1 MGLPPAQGGSK
12 REGRSSAAGWVW
24 IGGCGGIGFLWEIKN
39 DFAICVHWFTV
50 RMGAH

>member
-24 IGGCGGIGFLWEIKN
+24 IGEHYDLPASSRL
-39 DFAICVHWFTV
+39 AI
-50 RMGAH
+50 